1 MKKLLIA
8 AAAMSVVAGAQA
20 QSSVQI
26 YGLLDVNAAQVTTT
40 TSSTK
45 TQTMD
50 NTAASYGSVATSHIG
65 LRGSEDLGGGLSA
78 TFRFEGT
85 VNPNQ
90 GTMGTYNGS
99 TTVTDTMFDRQSTVG
114 LTSATFG
121 SFRYGRTN
129 DAVDDVQ
136 NYAGFIKVFDISR
149 GVTAGSTAATTAA
162 ATVSGGNG
170 INARNANTS
179 VYQSPV
185 MSGLQLTLTHSAGA
199 GKGINTTTAD
209 IDNNTVKT
217 AGVSYKTGNWTVGA
231 ASGRATTAWNL
242 EGKTDAAYVGYVVNG
257 IDIRAQR
264 IVSKEV
270 SGTDTFYQY
279 STNRL
284 GVSAP
289 VSFLGQ
295 GVGAVALYQKTTVEN
310 ASGAVAN
317 SDSTIYGLALT
328 KAFSKRTYAYAGYR
342 KTDTDGTGADVKVLV
357 GGLVHAF

>member
-90 GTMGTYNGS
+90 GTMGTNNGS

-149 GVTAGSTAATTAA
+149 GVTVATNATTAA
-162 ATVSGGNG
+162 ASTSGANG

-199 GKGINTTTAD
+199 GKGTNVAATD
-209 IDNNTVKT
+209 LDNNTVKT

-231 ASGRATTAWNL
+231 ASGRATTMWAL
-242 EGKTDAAYVGYVVNG
+242 ESKTDAAYVGYVVNG

-264 IVSKEV
+264 IVTKDV
-270 SGTDTFYQY
+270 SSDTAYNQY

-289 VSFLGQ
+289 ASFLGQ

-317 SDSTIYGLALT
+317 ADSTIYGLALT